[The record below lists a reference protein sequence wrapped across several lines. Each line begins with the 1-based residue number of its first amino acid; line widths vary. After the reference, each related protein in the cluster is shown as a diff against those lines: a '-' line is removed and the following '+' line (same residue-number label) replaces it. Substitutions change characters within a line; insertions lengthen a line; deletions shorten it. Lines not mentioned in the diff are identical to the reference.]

1 VDELLNKYPSRRPT
15 CMWSHLEMEG
25 LKQKSPSKRDL
36 LLWTIRAFFLVNL
49 TVAIEGESIY
59 IQRLVLQAQR
69 QTTFCID
76 DSVEQSST
84 EVDVSV
90 IEGQL
95 LEQVE
100 REGPLSDSVLL
111 PAVPDNTKRLS
122 RAA

>member
-1 VDELLNKYPSRRPT
+1 
-15 CMWSHLEMEG
+15 MEG

-59 IQRLVLQAQR
+59 IQRLVLQTQR

-100 REGPLSDSVLL
+100 REGPFSDSVLL